1 MPLRG
6 AALYQAHS
14 IILARARECRIKEM
28 ADAPLYTS
36 TRERRRQTDL
46 ADFYALLKASEA
58 VEKAYARGAV
68 SAADYEK
75 ACSQLVAQFRAS
87 EAALTGDGTIASTEA
102 FFQQWRVDCPRAA
115 AGSRRALPRAPS

>member
-1 MPLRG
+1 
-6 AALYQAHS
+6 
-14 IILARARECRIKEM
+14 M

-68 SAADYEK
+68 SAADYET
-75 ACSQLVAQFRAS
+75 ACSQLMAQLAS
-87 EAALTGDGTIASTEA
+87 YSTLA
-102 FFQQWRVDCPRAA
+102 TAQDWR
-115 AGSRRALPRAPS
+115 SRRALWSISTMRLRLTSWKDPTSGSLLQHSRWQGGENYLLTGAL